1 QAGKRRYIQVGRA
14 DVFARRLE
22 VSPSLRMGRP
32 HSLYAFAS
40 QRFDVLLEG
49 LPLNQFTADEREL
62 WTDVGFASPAFLH
75 ALRNNSTAPMV
86 LSASMSWMENGQ
98 LRSVG
103 GFRIHEAVVNAPTGN
118 PAWAAPRLTPQ
129 PETLTLDFGDGEML
143 TTRELIG
150 RVAELGYSVR
160 YDARLEGS
168 PIFVKGVFEVGEIL
182 ESLREVLQT
191 IPMSAQDLR
200 AQRNHM
206 PARYREM
213 LVAALIK
220 RGFSPS
226 LAERLELPTATMVYE
241 IVATK
246 KEFREVELLKA
257 RMSSEESEAD
267 QVIRMEVELRF
278 WCDPGFIWRSMRA
291 DGTGL
296 SQGALS
302 HGLPAP

>member
-1 QAGKRRYIQVGRA
+1 
-14 DVFARRLE
+14 
-22 VSPSLRMGRP
+22 
-32 HSLYAFAS
+32 
-40 QRFDVLLEG
+40 
-49 LPLNQFTADEREL
+49 
-62 WTDVGFASPAFLH
+62 
-75 ALRNNSTAPMV
+75 
-86 LSASMSWMENGQ
+86 
-98 LRSVG
+98 
-103 GFRIHEAVVNAPTGN
+103 
-118 PAWAAPRLTPQ
+118 
-129 PETLTLDFGDGEML
+129 
-143 TTRELIG
+143 
-150 RVAELGYSVR
+150 
-160 YDARLEGS
+160 
-168 PIFVKGVFEVGEIL
+168 VKGVFEVGEIL

-220 RGFSPS
+220 RGFPPS

-246 KEFREVELLKA
+246 KEFREVEPLKA

-267 QVIRMEVELRF
+267 QVIRMEVGLRF
-278 WCDPGFIWRSMRA
+278 WCDPGFIWSSLRA
-291 DGTGL
+291 DGITV